1 MNLVQ
6 LKYFHAVC
14 TYRSVSGAAEFL
26 YISQPTL
33 SNAIKELENEFGVAL
48 FMRHHRG
55 MMLTEEGE
63 MLYKMSKELLSRAEQ
78 IENVM
83 EDMGNK
89 RKKLRLGVPPMI
101 GSLVLPH
108 IYRKFS
114 GKFLDVTLEIT
125 EGGREEILQKL
136 KDDYLDMVFV
146 PHNAPFESNL
156 AAQKIASL
164 EVVCCAKKN
173 SGKLNE
179 KSVSA
184 LKLKN
189 IPLVLF
195 KDSFFQTE
203 EIKKWFARSNVS
215 PCVLLKTGQLS
226 TVLSLI
232 SKDIA
237 VGFLFR
243 NLIENND
250 DLKAISLQ
258 EKMFAD
264 VSLVWKK
271 DSYVFES
278 MKIFSDFFKNENP
291 FV

>member
-6 LKYFHAVC
+6 LKYFCAVC
-14 TYRSVSGAAEFL
+14 TYRSVSVASEYL

-48 FMRHHRG
+48 FVRHHKG
-55 MMLTEEGE
+55 MLLTAEGE
-63 MLYKMSKELLSRAEQ
+63 ALYKMSKELLSRAER

-83 EDMGNK
+83 EDMGGK
-89 RKKLRLGVPPMI
+89 RKTLRLGVPPMI

-108 IYRKFS
+108 IYKKFLNEFS
-114 GKFLDVTLEIT
+114 GVNLEIT

-136 KDDYLDMVFV
+136 KEDFLDMVFV
-146 PHNAPFESNL
+146 PHNMPIEKNL
-156 AAQKIASL
+156 VGQKIARL

-173 SGKLNE
+173 SAKLAGETVTAEN
-179 KSVSA
+179 
-184 LKLKN
+184 LKGV
-189 IPLVLF
+189 PLVLF

-203 EIKKWFARSNVS
+203 EIKKWFAKSGIS
-215 PCVLLKTGQLS
+215 PEILLKTGQLS

-243 NLIENND
+243 NLIEKNED
-250 DLKAISLQ
+250 MSAIPLK
-258 EKMFAD
+258 EKMYAD
-264 VSLVWKK
+264 VSLVRKK
-271 DSYVFES
+271 DAYVFES
-278 MKIFSDFFKNENP
+278 MKMFSEFVKNENL
-291 FV
+291 FI